1 MCAAKVISQ
10 AYLVGVSPADRKKRI
25 EAVVREV
32 FCMGKLDSPYCIK
45 VREFIKTEKYFYI
58 I

>member
-1 MCAAKVISQ
+1 MCAVKVISQ
-10 AYLVGVSPADRKKRI
+10 AFLVGVSSAERKKRI

-45 VREFIKTEKYFYI
+45 VLEFIRNEKFFYI